1 MGCKKEPYSSKT
13 TARVGDTRAFLSLL
27 NFGKTILFWWKGVK
41 VKHINQVGKPQM
53 PCIVLCNHG
62 AFGDFAYAGRLL
74 KKWSPSFVVARL
86 YFFHKTLGKLCRY
99 ANCFPKSMFTADLE
113 STMNCMR
120 VLKQGGVLAMMPE
133 ARLSTI
139 GKFEDIQEGTF
150 AFLQKAG
157 VPIYTIKMGGDFLTQ
172 PKWGSGMRRGGYVE
186 AKLDLLMTA
195 EEAKA
200 LTHEEMKARVE
211 EALSYNEWE
220 WLEAH
225 PHIHYHSRKMAEG
238 LENILTR
245 CPKCGGQYT
254 IRTKGKELWCEACD
268 LRAKVGTRYEFIGD
282 VPFAN
287 FALWYEWQVE
297 EYRKEILQ
305 NPDFA
310 LRANVTLQHASKDGK
325 HMLRLAGEG
334 ECVLDHTGLTYFGTR
349 DGEVV
354 EKHFPQ
360 KEIYRILFGAGE
372 DFEIYEGKEI
382 FYFTPEEKRS
392 CVDFYIVSALLKE
405 HTER

>member
-1 MGCKKEPYSSKT
+1 MGRRKEPYSSKT

-27 NFGKTILFWWKGVK
+27 NFGKCVLFWWKGIK
-41 VKHINQVGKPQM
+41 VKHKNNVGKPQM

-74 KKWSPSFVVARL
+74 KKWSPSFVMARL
-86 YFFHKTLGKLCRY
+86 YFYHKALSKLCRY

-113 STMNCMR
+113 SAMNCMR

-157 VPIYTIKMGGDFLTQ
+157 VPVYIIKMGGDFLAQ
-172 PKWGSGMRRGGYVE
+172 PKWGSGMRRGSRVE
-186 AKLDLLMTA
+186 AEMDLLFTSDEVKELPL
-195 EEAKA
+195 EEIRARAIAA
-200 LTHEEMKARVE
+200 LQ
-211 EALSYNEWE
+211 YNEWE
-220 WLEAH
+220 WLERH
-225 PHIHYHSRKMAEG
+225 PEVQYRCRRMAEG

-245 CPKCGGQYT
+245 CPRCGRQYS
-254 IRTKGKELWCEACD
+254 IRTKGRDLWCEGCD
-268 LRAKVGTRYEFIGD
+268 LHTTVGKRYEFAQGA
-282 VPFAN
+282 PFAN

-297 EYRKEILQ
+297 EYRKEILA

-310 LRANVTLQHASKDGK
+310 LRAKVTLKHASHDGK
-325 HMLRLAGEG
+325 RMLRLAGEG
-334 ECVLDHTGLTYFGTR
+334 ECILDRDGLIYRGTR

-354 EKHFPQ
+354 EKRFPQ

-372 DFEIYEGKEI
+372 DFELYEGKEI
-382 FYFTPEEKRS
+382 FYFTPEERRS